1 MKRGSLPPVTMPAK
15 TTRKKGPGDSVYIY
29 LTTRAYRNA
38 AGKPTS
44 DEAMIGKLAPDGLSL
59 IPNQRYF
66 EFFPPEEQTSA
77 PAAVIS
83 LGASAAMHLLAD
95 KLGISTLLGKVF
107 PDKHAKMLTIASFMT
122 GEGCIMAHIG
132 DWCELHYTTRNGTV
146 DSQSSSDLFASLKHN
161 DRLSFLSGWIARI
174 TEDDYIAYDVTSLST
189 YSLGIE
195 DAEWGH
201 NRDGEDLTQI
211 NLGMFLGEKSR
222 LPAYYA
228 TYQGSVLDKT
238 HLPIMLDS
246 AGALGIT
253 RVRFVFDRG
262 FVTTENLAYVAREHL
277 SFITA
282 LPQSLK
288 DFKELIAGAGSRG
301 ITGSRNSI
309 GTDGLYAVSSRRN
322 ILGTMLTAHVF
333 YSPQKRALEEE
344 ALYARVG
351 RLETELMAMKR
362 MKKLPKRYSELFKIE
377 SGGNAV
383 VSFTRDFDKIDTR
396 LAQKGYFVLATND
409 ERLTSA
415 EVLRIYRNKDVIEK
429 AFSGM
434 KNQLDLKRMR
444 THSSRTTD
452 GKLFCGF
459 IALVLHMAV
468 REALGSAKETE
479 KMSVESALRELGK
492 LKRITYPNGSI
503 HHTAVTKT
511 QRLVL
516 SALGIK
522 PEDILTIK

>member
-1 MKRGSLPPVTMPAK
+1 VK
-15 TTRKKGPGDSVYIY
+15 TT
-29 LTTRAYRNA
+29 
-38 AGKPTS
+38 
-44 DEAMIGKLAPDGLSL
+44 
-59 IPNQRYF
+59 
-66 EFFPPEEQTSA
+66 TSA
-77 PAAVIS
+77 TVIS
-83 LGASAAMHLLAD
+83 LGASATMHLLAER
-95 KLGISTLLGKVF
+95 LGIRTLLNRTF
-107 PDKHAKMLTIASFMT
+107 PDKHDKMLTIASFMAS
-122 GEGCIMAHIG
+122 EGCTMIHIG
-132 DWCELHYTTRNGTV
+132 DWCELNYISKKGAI
-146 DSQSSSDLFASLKHN
+146 DSQGSSDLFASLKHN
-161 DRLSFLSGWIARI
+161 DRLLFLSDWIARV

-201 NRDGEDLTQI
+201 NRDGDDLTQI

-228 TYQGSVLDKT
+228 TYQGSILDKT

-288 DFKELIAGAGSRG
+288 DFKELITGADSSG

-309 GTDGLYAVSSRRN
+309 GMGGIYAVSTPRK
-322 ILGTMLTAHVF
+322 ILGTMLTAHIF

-344 ALYARVG
+344 ALYARVS
-351 RLETELMAMKR
+351 RLEIELNTMKR
-362 MKKLPKRYSELFKIE
+362 MKKLPKRYNELFKIE

-383 VSFTRDFDKIDTR
+383 TSFTRDFDKIDTQLTQR
-396 LAQKGYFVLATND
+396 GYFVLATND

-429 AFSGM
+429 AFSSM

-444 THSSRTTD
+444 THSSVTTD

-459 IALVLHMAV
+459 ISLVLHMAI
-468 REALGSAKETE
+468 REALSSTKETE
-479 KMSVESALRELGK
+479 KMSVEAALRELSK

-503 HHTAVTKT
+503 QHTAITKT

-522 PEDILTIK
+522 PEELLGIK